1 MTKSLKGLS
10 SRNFTTT
17 TTEDFVGRNAIAA
30 LSAASLSPTEASL
43 GDSGS
48 FATGL
53 IAIDEG
59 ATSGEFLVLDCLDPK
74 EMRIQYL
81 SQLGE
86 NPLGDSSI
94 AVLPSPGLEI
104 GDEGAFGV
112 PVGGSVSG
120 VIDFDGDTDDI
131 SVFLVS
137 GQTYLISLHGSGA
150 TPLSDSLLRLFAPD
164 GVTQVGVDDD
174 GGAGTSSLLTYTATT
189 TGQHIIRAASFNNN
203 ADVLQLDTGG
213 YTVDVRVQG
222 VDGVG
227 FTNGTSV
234 PLQLGYTFNF
244 REFGTGNQSPLPGTL
259 DGDTDRYSI
268 TLEAGHFYTF
278 EVAGGW
284 DGGASGPG
292 AINTLIALYNAAGA
306 IVAQNDN
313 IGSDLSSAIG
323 FTATVSGT
331 YYLDVYGRTNQTGGY
346 VINTQDV
353 NFSNLSPLDA
363 INWFS
368 ADNIDTVDVGGVPT
382 AYVYFGNAGETFG
395 ETGLPN
401 THGWT
406 AKEKA
411 AVMEALLEF
420 AKITGI
426 QYLETAD
433 VNQAEFR
440 LQTVSG
446 PNPPV
451 SYGAYFY
458 PQDPAFGTQQ
468 GIGVFNVNSGGWDK
482 PGVSSQDIPGD
493 QVSLDRGG
501 FSFAVILH
509 EFGHAHGLAHAHDH
523 GGGSDIMPGVF
534 NSTGFFSVYNLNQ
547 GVYTVM
553 SYNDAWQLHPDGPSP
568 FTISGIDNGWSA
580 TLSAFDIAVL
590 QERYGVHAHNG
601 GDSTYTLTDVID
613 DAFYECIWDSGGTD
627 AIVYAGAV
635 NAFIDLTAATLDY
648 SATGGGPLSFLNNP
662 GASSLRGGF
671 TIANGVVIEN
681 ASTGSGND
689 QLAGNSAANDLS
701 GNDGTDTFLGRG
713 GNDALHGG
721 AGTDTAFYEGA
732 RADYTVHAVRTNGV
746 ITGYTVTDNNTANGD
761 EGTDTL
767 DGIEGLSFTTGPV
780 NLALVGAVAVFDQ
793 NDNLVSVHTT
803 IQAAID
809 AGTTLDGYTIVVS
822 GGTYA
827 EDVNVTKDLTIKG
840 ANDGLD
846 GTDAGRFPETEIQS
860 LVITANG
867 VTVDGVSVTGSITYP
882 GSAFPSGVY
891 VIGNG
896 FSLINS
902 VLDGPD
908 SAVGIVTQSV
918 TGLDVANNLIVHYGA
933 GAYVSGN
940 STGSVHDNLFQGD
953 GAGSGTGLTNGIL
966 SESAVLLIQAN
977 TFDGIDGGSIYVLA
991 ASPATI
997 DLDDFIIGNTITDSG
1012 AERPVQI
1019 YPNGIV
1025 VDVTGTDFNEAFNGD
1040 SVANPGPF
1048 TYRGEGGD
1056 DRAFGGA
1063 LGDHFFG
1070 GDGSDR
1076 LFGAGGDDTL
1086 SGDAGNDL
1094 LDGEAGIDTAVFSV
1108 DPSVTFTDTA
1118 IGWLV
1123 TSSEGND
1130 FLQNVEIVVEGS
1142 GERNLLVGAT
1152 GFATLQNALDNADTG
1167 DTVRLAA
1174 GNYSGT
1180 VTYDDDGLAVIGQ
1193 PNSQQ
1198 NVTYTT
1204 TSGFGITVV
1213 GANLADTITTDE
1225 GNDVLDGKGG
1235 NDVLTGG
1242 DGSDVYIV
1250 DSSGDQVNEAAAGG
1264 SNDSIYTSVSY
1275 TLAAGSEVETLST
1288 LDWAGT
1294 AAINLTGN
1302 AGFNYLIGNAGTNVL
1317 NGGGGVDYMVG
1328 LGGNDIYLVDDSG
1341 DLVVEAVG
1349 GGTNDSIYTS
1359 ASFTLN
1365 ADSEVETLS
1374 TLDWGST
1381 AAIDLTGNGIGN
1393 YLIGNA
1399 GANVLDGKGG
1409 NDVLVGQGGAD
1420 TFAFTTALGGGNVDT
1435 IGDFLSGTDVIA
1447 LDDAVFAGLSAGDL
1461 PAGAFVVGTAAG
1473 DADDRIIYDQTT
1485 GALYY
1490 DADGNGA
1497 GAAVQFASL
1506 SGAPALSASD
1516 FHVI

>member
-10 SRNFTTT
+10 SRNFTTAT
-17 TTEDFVGRNAIAA
+17 DLDQAFIGREAISA
-30 LSAASLSPTEASL
+30 LSAASLSPADASL
-43 GDSGS
+43 ADSDS
-48 FATGL
+48 IAVNL
-53 IAIDEG
+53 IAVDEN
-59 ATSGEFLVLDCLDPK
+59 ASSGEFVVLDCLDPK
-74 EMRIQYL
+74 EMRIQFL
-81 SQLGE
+81 AQQGGD
-86 NPLGDSSI
+86 PLGDSSI
-94 AVLPSPGLEI
+94 GVLPSPGLEI

-131 SVFLVS
+131 TVFLVS

-150 TPLSDSLLRLFAPD
+150 NPLTDSLLRLFAPD
-164 GVTQVGVDDD
+164 GTTQVAVDDD
-174 GGAGTSSLLTYTATT
+174 GGAGTSSLLTYTATA
-189 TGQHIIRAASFNNN
+189 TGQHVIRAASFNNN
-203 ADVLQLDTGG
+203 PDVFQLDKGG

-268 TLEAGHFYTF
+268 TLQAGHFYTF

-284 DGGASGPG
+284 DGGASGPNS
-292 AINTLIALYNAAGA
+292 INTLIALYNAAGA

-313 IGSDLSSAIG
+313 IGGDLSSAIG

-346 VINTQDV
+346 VINTQDID
-353 NFSNLSPLDA
+353 FSNLSPLDA
-363 INWFS
+363 INWFD

-382 AYVYFGNAGETFG
+382 AYVYFGAAGETFG
-395 ETGLPN
+395 ETDLPN

-406 AKEKA
+406 AKEKS

-420 AKITGI
+420 SKITGI
-426 QYLETAD
+426 QYLETGD
-433 VNQAEFR
+433 VNEAEFR

-458 PQDPAFGTQQ
+458 PQDPAFETQQ

-501 FSFAVILH
+501 YSFAVILH
-509 EFGHAHGLAHAHDH
+509 EFGHAHGLSHAHDN

-534 NSTGFFSVYNLNQ
+534 FQTGFFSVYNLNQ

-568 FTISGIDNGWSA
+568 FTIAGVDNGWSA

-590 QERYGVHAHNG
+590 QDRYGVHAHNG
-601 GDSTYTLTDVID
+601 GDSTYTLVDVID

-627 AIVYAGAV
+627 AIVYAGTV
-635 NAFIDLTAATLDY
+635 NAFIDLVAATLDY
-648 SATGGGPLSFLNNP
+648 SPTGGGPLSFLNNP
-662 GASSLRGGF
+662 GSQTLRGGF

-701 GNDGTDTFLGRG
+701 GNDGNDTFLGRG

-721 AGTDTAFYEGA
+721 NGTDTAVYEGA
-732 RADYTVHAVRTNGV
+732 RGDYTVGVVRTDGV
-746 ITGYTVTDNNTANGD
+746 ITGYTVKDNNTANGD

-767 DGIEGLSFTTGPV
+767 DGIEGLTFTTGPV
-780 NLALVGAVAVFDQ
+780 NLALVGAVAVFDA

-809 AGTTLDGYTIVVS
+809 AVTTLDGYTVVVS
-822 GGTYA
+822 GGSYA
-827 EDVNVTKDLTIKG
+827 EDVNVTKDLTIEG
-840 ANDGLD
+840 ANDGVD
-846 GTDAGRFPETEIQS
+846 GTDGGRFAETAIRS

-908 SAVGIVTQSV
+908 SAVAIVTQGV
-918 TGLDVANNLIVHYGA
+918 TGLDVANNLVVHYGA

-940 STGSVHDNLFQGD
+940 STGSFHDNLFQGD

-966 SESAVLLIQAN
+966 SESAVLLIQDN
-977 TFDGIDGGSIYVLA
+977 TFDGIDGGAIFVLA

-997 DLDDFIIGNTITDSG
+997 DLNDFIIGNTITDSG

-1025 VDVTGTDFNEAFNGD
+1025 TDVTGTDFNEAFNGD
-1040 SVANPGPF
+1040 LVANPGPF

-1056 DRAFGGA
+1056 DRAFGSA
-1063 LGDHFFG
+1063 LGDTFEG

-1076 LFGAGGDDTL
+1076 LFGANGDDTL

-1094 LDGEAGIDTAVFSV
+1094 LDGEAGIDTALFA
-1108 DPSVTFTDTA
+1108 DGLLYTDTA

-1130 FLQNVEIVVEGS
+1130 FLQNVEIVVDGAGQRE
-1142 GERNLLVGAT
+1142 LLVGST
-1152 GFATLQNALDNADTG
+1152 GFAIVQDALNAAEDGDNI
-1167 DTVRLAA
+1167 RLAA
-1174 GNYSGT
+1174 GTYAGAFTYS
-1180 VTYDDDGLAVIGQ
+1180 DDGLTVIAQPGAVINASFTPSG
-1193 PNSQQ
+1193 SQ
-1198 NVTYTT
+1198 
-1204 TSGFGITVV
+1204 GITVL
-1213 GANLADTITTDE
+1213 GAGAADNITTGV
-1225 GNDVLDGKGG
+1225 GNDLLNGGGGADVLAGDGG
-1235 NDVLTGG
+1235 NDI
-1242 DGSDVYIV
+1242 YIV
-1250 DSSGDQVNEAAAGG
+1250 DNAGDVVTEAGGAGVDQVY
-1264 SNDSIYTSVSY
+1264 SSVNY
-1275 TLAAGSEVETLST
+1275 TLAAGTSVEVL
-1288 LDWAGT
+1288 GT
-1294 AAINLTGN
+1294 ADPSSTVALNLSGN
-1302 AGFNYLIGNAGTNVL
+1302 
-1317 NGGGGVDYMVG
+1317 
-1328 LGGNDIYLVDDSG
+1328 
-1341 DLVVEAVG
+1341 E
-1349 GGTNDSIYTS
+1349 
-1359 ASFTLN
+1359 
-1365 ADSEVETLS
+1365 LS
-1374 TLDWGST
+1374 QQ
-1381 AAIDLTGNGIGN
+1381 IF
-1393 YLIGNA
+1393 GNA
-1399 GANVLDGKGG
+1399 GANVLTSGG
-1409 NDVLVGQGGAD
+1409 GGDALYGGAGD
-1420 TFAFTTALGGGNVDT
+1420 DVYLIEGDDFVMENAGEGFDQVYSSTNITLTAGASVEILSVNDYGSTASLNLNGNALGQQIFGNAGANVLSGGGGIDALYGLGGSDAFLFADAPGGGNFVFLADFSAADDT
-1435 IGDFLSGTDVIA
+1435 ILLDGDAFTGLAAGGG
-1447 LDDAVFAGLSAGDL
+1447 LDPNVF
-1461 PAGAFVVGTAAG
+1461 VNGTAAQ
-1473 DADDRIIYDQTT
+1473 DADDRIIYDGTT

-1497 GAAVQFASL
+1497 GAAIQFATL
-1506 SGAPALSASD
+1506 TGAPAITASD
-1516 FHVI
+1516 FLVI